1 MKTIEL
7 KKEYADFL
15 ISLRDSGITNM
26 FGASPYLAD
35 AFPELSKDDARKVL
49 VLWMDSFKG
58 GE

>member
-1 MKTIEL
+1 MNTIEL
-7 KKEYADFL
+7 KEEYANFL
-15 ISLRDSGITNM
+15 ISLRDSGVTNM

-49 VLWMDSFKG
+49 MLWMESFRG

>member
-7 KKEYADFL
+7 KKEYADYL
-15 ISLRDSGITNM
+15 ISLRDSGTTNM
-26 FGASPYLAD
+26 FGASPYLAM

-49 VLWMDSFKG
+49 VLWMESFKG

>member
-49 VLWMDSFKG
+49 VLWMESFKG

>member
-7 KKEYADFL
+7 KKEYANFL